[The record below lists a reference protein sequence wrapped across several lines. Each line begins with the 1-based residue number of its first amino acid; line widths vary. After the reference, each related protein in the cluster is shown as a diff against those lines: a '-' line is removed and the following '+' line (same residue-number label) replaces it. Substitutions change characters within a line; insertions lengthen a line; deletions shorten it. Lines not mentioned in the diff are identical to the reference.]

1 MVAKE
6 EKIMERQFKIALV
19 QYQSVLGDLQKNAE
33 RAVEM
38 VREAALRGRKLFVFQ
53 KCLILDIIF
62 N

>member
-38 VREAALRGRKLFVFQ
+38 VREAALEGAK
-53 KCLILDIIF
+53 IICF
-62 N
+62 PEMFIKRTIH

>member
-38 VREAALRGRKLFVFQ
+38 VREAALEGAK
-53 KCLILDIIF
+53 IICF
-62 N
+62 P